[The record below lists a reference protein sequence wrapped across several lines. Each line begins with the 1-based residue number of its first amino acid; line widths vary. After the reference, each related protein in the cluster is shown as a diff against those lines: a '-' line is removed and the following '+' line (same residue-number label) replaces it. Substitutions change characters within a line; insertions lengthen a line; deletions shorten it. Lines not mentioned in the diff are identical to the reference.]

1 MSGSVFWP
9 AFAFIVLTLLGG
21 CGKQAPR
28 QEQSDLARDSTNI
41 LASPFRK
48 DAELLII
55 APDGSAR
62 ASFEVEIAATREA
75 TTRGLM
81 WRESMAKNQGMLFD
95 PHGLSNTSFWMKN
108 TYLPL
113 DIIFIDAERRILN
126 IAENTRPFSEELIEP
141 ADVYRYVLEINA
153 GSAREHNI
161 SIGDTITWQETP

>member
-1 MSGSVFWP
+1 MMSG
-9 AFAFIVLTLLGG
+9 
-21 CGKQAPR
+21 CGRQASHQASGDP
-28 QEQSDLARDSTNI
+28 ARDST
-41 LASPFRK
+41 LVSKSSFRK
-48 DAELLII
+48 DAELLIS
-55 APDGSAR
+55 APDGTIR
-62 ASFEVEIAATREA
+62 ANFEVEIAATREE

-81 WRESMAKNQGMLFD
+81 WRESMAPNQGMLFD

-126 IAENTRPFSEELIEP
+126 IAENTHPFSEELIEP

-153 GSAREHNI
+153 GTAREHNI